1 MVELVVALSVY
12 HGHSIQV
19 VMRMLVVVLGLIV
32 ASHNQLLLYFF
43 EADGSYRLCLV
54 TRDVKVCHVDFGPV
68 MVQARNFR
76 RAMVYIRHG

>member
-1 MVELVVALSVY
+1 MVELVVVLSID
-12 HGHSIQV
+12 HGHSVQV

-32 ASHNQLLLYFF
+32 ASHNQFLLYFF

-54 TRDVKVCHVDFGPV
+54 TRDVQISHVDFGPV